1 MQTEHV
7 AELVQRAQQL
17 VPDVQQ
23 VAAQRC
29 GHAPQVPLVILNAP
43 LQRRQR
49 VVRLHAQTGQ
59 IGARLLGPQQL
70 LHEAVHLFRQR
81 FVQVVGGLVHGVVV
95 RAPVVQLYCVQ
106 HFGQRGHYAVG
117 AVAYASFHASLITA
131 FHASLITAFHA
142 SLITSL
148 IHEL

>member
-70 LHEAVHLFRQR
+70 LHKAVHLFRQR

-117 AVAYASFHASLITA
+117 AVAYASFITAFHTSLITA
-131 FHASLITAFHA
+131 FHT

>member
-1 MQTEHV
+1 
-7 AELVQRAQQL
+7 
-17 VPDVQQ
+17 
-23 VAAQRC
+23 
-29 GHAPQVPLVILNAP
+29 
-43 LQRRQR
+43 
-49 VVRLHAQTGQ
+49 
-59 IGARLLGPQQL
+59 
-70 LHEAVHLFRQR
+70 
-81 FVQVVGGLVHGVVV
+81 VHGVVV

-131 FHASLITAFHA
+131 FIASLITAFIASLITAFIASLITAFIA